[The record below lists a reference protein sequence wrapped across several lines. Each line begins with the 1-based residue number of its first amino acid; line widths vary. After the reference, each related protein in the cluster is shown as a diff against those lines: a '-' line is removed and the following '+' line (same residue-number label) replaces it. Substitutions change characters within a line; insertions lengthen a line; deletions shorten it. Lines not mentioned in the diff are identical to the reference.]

1 MTIWYTEKHTP
12 HSGITMEVKKSIY
25 HGESK
30 FQTLDIL
37 DTFEFGRMLLLDG
50 VVMLTERDEFVYHEM
65 LAHVPLNTHPS
76 PKKVLVIGGGDG
88 GTVREVLKHPQVKE
102 ITLVEIDRMVVEA
115 ALEHLPGIS
124 EGLRDP
130 RTKVVYGD
138 GVRFVADT
146 QPGSYDVILV
156 DSTDPVGPAEALFTE
171 GFFQNCAKAMG
182 PDGVFVSQ
190 SESPF
195 YHLPFMVDIYRR
207 MDGIYPTVGFYL
219 AAVPTYPSGNWSFL
233 MGSKAGDVS
242 LPECRDHVELPTK
255 YYDRQIHLASFAV
268 PRFLAEALS
277 K

>member
-1 MTIWYTEKHTP
+1 
-12 HSGITMEVKKSIY
+12 MEVKKTIY
-25 HGESK
+25 HGESE

-65 LAHVPLNTHPS
+65 LVHVPLNTHPS
-76 PKKVLVIGGGDG
+76 PEKILVIGGGDG
-88 GTVREVLKHPQVKE
+88 GTVREALKHPQVKE

-130 RTKVVYGD
+130 RTKIVYGD
-138 GVRFVADT
+138 GVRFVADS
-146 QPGSYDVILV
+146 PPESYDVILV

-171 GFFQNCAKAMG
+171 EFFRNCERALAS
-182 PDGVFVSQ
+182 DGVFVSQ

-195 YHLPFMVDIYRR
+195 YHLPFMVEVYRR
-207 MDGIYPTVGFYL
+207 IDQFYPNVGFYL
-219 AAVPTYPSGNWSFL
+219 AAVPTYPSGTWSFL
-233 MGSKAGDVS
+233 MGSKNVETT
-242 LPECRDHVELPTK
+242 LPQCRDHIQLSTK
-255 YYDRQIHLASFAV
+255 YYDRQIHLAGFAI
-268 PRFLAEALS
+268 PRFLAEALA